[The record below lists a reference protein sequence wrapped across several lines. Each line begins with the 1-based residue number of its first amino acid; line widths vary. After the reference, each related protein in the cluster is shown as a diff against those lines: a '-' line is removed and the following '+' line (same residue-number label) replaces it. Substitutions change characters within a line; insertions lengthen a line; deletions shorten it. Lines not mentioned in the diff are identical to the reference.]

1 VRVPEPPS
9 LWRAVGWMLG
19 AALVARVGT
28 MELPPGTRSDVMLTI
43 LMVLF
48 FAYVTA
54 LMLSDKGEP

>member
-1 VRVPEPPS
+1 
-9 LWRAVGWMLG
+9 MLG